1 MAQDP
6 LDAEIAAFE
15 NLRPAL
21 EAENNGRWVVMTDG
35 KIWKIFDSFHE
46 AAIAG
51 RKTFGQ
57 KTLLIRQVGA
67 APQRMPS
74 SLLVEQPYIP

>member
-15 NLRPAL
+15 NLRPTL
-21 EAENNGRWVVMTDG
+21 EAKHQGRWVVVTDG
-35 KIWKIFDSFHE
+35 TVWNVFGTFHE

-51 RKTFGQ
+51 RTAFGK

-74 SLLVEQPYIP
+74 SLLFEQPYVP